1 MEGPMAPPANVAE
14 DSLVG
19 HEWEGRRLVLWRLD
33 SLARC
38 FSFDTE
44 FIIFSV
50 WELESRELLPGVK
63 YKINNSTPP
72 YLYPVSAKTTDWEF
86 RIILHIILTDQ
97 EMSMEWIAE
106 WTWYKK
112 KICLCF
118 DRIYSYH
125 LLNNLYTDAFNL
137 KKYCI
142 FLFHWHFVMAIIS
155 SGM

>member
-1 MEGPMAPPANVAE
+1 MEGPMAPPAYLAE

-19 HEWEGRRLVLWRLD
+19 HEWEGRRLVLYRLD
-33 SLARC
+33 SPARC
-38 FSFDTE
+38 FSFDSE

-72 YLYPVSAKTTDWEF
+72 YLYPVSAKTTDWGF

-112 KICLCF
+112 KSACVLIEYTLT
-118 DRIYSYH
+118 IYWITYTQM
-125 LLNNLYTDAFNL
+125 LLTWKNIVFFYSIDILWWL
-137 KKYCI
+137 
-142 FLFHWHFVMAIIS
+142 
-155 SGM
+155 